1 MRAERTIFLSSSL
14 FICSKHIDNKE
25 IVLYGYILSAGFSL
39 FQYLL
44 TVKSPSN
51 STNESYV
58 TVKMSKSV
66 INPRDQQSKPNID
79 KQEKSKIKLFIK
91 LADSKED
98 FLHR

>member
-1 MRAERTIFLSSSL
+1 
-14 FICSKHIDNKE
+14 
-25 IVLYGYILSAGFSL
+25 
-39 FQYLL
+39 
-44 TVKSPSN
+44 
-51 STNESYV
+51 
-58 TVKMSKSV
+58 MSKSV

>member
-58 TVKMSKSV
+58 TVKNVK
-66 INPRDQQSKPNID
+66 ICN
-79 KQEKSKIKLFIK
+79 KSKGS
-91 LADSKED
+91 AEQT
-98 FLHR
+98 